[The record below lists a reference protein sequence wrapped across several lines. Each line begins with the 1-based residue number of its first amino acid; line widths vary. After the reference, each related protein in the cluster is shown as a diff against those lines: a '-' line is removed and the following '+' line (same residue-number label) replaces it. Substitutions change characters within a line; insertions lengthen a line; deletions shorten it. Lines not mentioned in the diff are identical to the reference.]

1 MTSRTSY
8 PIIYNKNIREE
19 FITRLKQKISGVY
32 NRSSFIPIDFQSS
45 QWDNFYRKRQENN
58 VEIDEN
64 KYLLYYLAFKEL
76 GFLNNLTTAARLLQ
90 LGVGHGRTL
99 KTIIERKKGV
109 SPIGLDISFLA
120 LTQLKKSS
128 SYLNVI
134 QGDALSLPFVND
146 SFDRIF
152 EVGVV
157 EHFYDFDDFEGFVVN
172 RELIIS
178 SFKELYRTLKPDG
191 MIGFIQPSKHSVL
204 KLSQKIDQFLGRW
217 EFGFQENFAI
227 SEFCQLVAIA
237 GFKDIRYLII
247 QAPRDFPKKVIIGDK
262 LTKIFYN
269 LTGQYRKAELTGA
282 LFCLTAKK

>member
-1 MTSRTSY
+1 MS
-8 PIIYNKNIREE
+8 
-19 FITRLKQKISGVY
+19 
-32 NRSSFIPIDFQSS
+32 
-45 QWDNFYRKRQENN
+45 
-58 VEIDEN
+58 
-64 KYLLYYLAFKEL
+64 A
-76 GFLNNLTTAARLLQ
+76 
-90 LGVGHGRTL
+90 
-99 KTIIERKKGV
+99 
-109 SPIGLDISFLA
+109 IGLDISFLS
-120 LTQLKKSS
+120 LNQLKKSS

-134 QGDALSLPFVND
+134 QGDALSLPFASN

-157 EHFYDFDDFEGFVVN
+157 EHFYEFDDFQGFVVN

-178 SFKELYRTLKPDG
+178 SFRELYRTLKPNG
-191 MIGFIQPSKHSVL
+191 MVGFIQPSKHSVV
-204 KLSQKIDQFLGRW
+204 KLSQRIDEFLGKW

-237 GFKDIRYLII
+237 GFKDIHYLII
-247 QAPRDFPKKVIIGDK
+247 QAPKDFPKRVIIGDK